1 MLIDEGEVYRHHELG
16 GSDDEPSRM
25 LCSVGRLIV
34 HQHFGMHAASLLRKG
49 LM

>member
-1 MLIDEGEVYRHHELG
+1 MRIDEGEVYRNHEFG

-25 LCSVGRLIV
+25 LCSVGWQIV
-34 HQHFGMHAASLLRKG
+34 HQHFGVHVASLLRKG